1 MNAEI
6 IASGSEMLTPARID
20 TNSLYLTERL
30 NTLGIEVVGK
40 EIVGDDRERMAHM
53 IEAALGRADL
63 LVITGG
69 LGPTEDDVTRDAVAM
84 ILGFGMHFDEAVYAV
99 IEARFARMRRK
110 MSEINRRQ
118 AFILDTAEILPN
130 DRGTAPGQWIEAQGK
145 IVALLPG
152 PPNEMKAMFEK
163 QVFERLRQ
171 RVPPLVIRTV
181 ELRVAGMPES
191 ELDQL
196 ISPVYKKYANPVT
209 TVLAAPGDIQIHFRA
224 HAETEA
230 EAEALLKEVV
240 DQVAPLLGDRLYTR
254 RGETLEKVVGD
265 MLRAR
270 KATVAVAESCTGG
283 GLGERITTVDGSS
296 DYFVGGFLTYTN
308 RMKTELLDVSAQL
321 LEQHGAVS
329 EQAALAMARGAREH
343 TGATYALSVT
353 GVAGPAG
360 GTAETPVGTVYI
372 GLASERGESARRFQ
386 FLGDRGRIRGF
397 AVHYALDMLRH
408 ALIAA

>member
-6 IASGSEMLTPARID
+6 LASGSEMLTPARID

-53 IEAALGRADL
+53 IESSLGRADL

-84 ILGFGMHFDEAVYAV
+84 ILGLGMHFDETVCAA
-99 IEARFARMRRK
+99 IEARFARMGRK
-110 MSEINRRQ
+110 MPEINRRQ

-130 DRGTAPGQWIEAQGK
+130 DYGTAPGQWIEAQGK

-163 QVFERLRQ
+163 QVFERLRR
-171 RVPPLVIRTV
+171 RVPPLVIRAV

-224 HAETEA
+224 HSETEA

-254 RGETLEKVVGD
+254 RGETLEKVVGE

-308 RMKTELLDVSAQL
+308 RMKTELLGVPAQL

-329 EQAALAMARGAREH
+329 EQAALAMARGARERAG
-343 TGATYALSVT
+343 TTYALSVT

-372 GLASERGESARRFQ
+372 GLASERGQSARRFQ
-386 FLGDRGRIRGF
+386 FLGDRGRIRSF
-397 AVHYALDMLRH
+397 AVHYALDMLRRE
-408 ALIAA
+408 LLAA